1 MTKYAVEQYDSI
13 DDLEEAIEKIDN
25 TTNVAVINV
34 ESYTEKKYAL
44 VIGGMGNYID
54 GGTL

>member
-1 MTKYAVEQYDSI
+1 VTKYAVEQYDSI

-25 TTNVAVINV
+25 TTNVAIINV
-34 ESYTEKKYAL
+34 QSYTERKYAL
-44 VIGGMGNYID
+44 VIGRTGNYID

>member
-25 TTNVAVINV
+25 TTNVADINV
-34 ESYTEKKYAL
+34 QSYTEKKYAL
-44 VIGGMGNYID
+44 VIGGTGNYID

>member
-25 TTNVAVINV
+25 TTNVAIINV
-34 ESYTEKKYAL
+34 QSYTERKICAC
-44 VIGGMGNYID
+44 D
-54 GGTL
+54 W

>member
-25 TTNVAVINV
+25 TTNVAIINV
-34 ESYTEKKYAL
+34 QSYTERKYAL
-44 VIGGMGNYID
+44 VIGRTGNYID

>member
-1 MTKYAVEQYDSI
+1 MTKYAVTQYDNI
-13 DDLEEAIEKIDN
+13 DDLETAIEAIDN

-34 ESYTEKKYAL
+34 LSYNERKYAL
-44 VIGGMGNYID
+44 VLGGTGNYID